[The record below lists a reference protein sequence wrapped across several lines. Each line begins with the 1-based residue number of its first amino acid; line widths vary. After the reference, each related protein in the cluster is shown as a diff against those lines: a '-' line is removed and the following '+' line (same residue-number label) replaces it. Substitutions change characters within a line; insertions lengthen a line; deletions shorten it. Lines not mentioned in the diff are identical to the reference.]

1 MQSKKILLAEDDA
14 DFANVLKQYLELHH
28 YEVFWAEKARGA
40 TKSAATYAV
49 QKLLE
54 SKFKAIKGWDEYV
67 PADVRYKVIGA
78 MEVSVASIGD
88 LVFLDSDK
96 DIIIHVGE

>member
-1 MQSKKILLAEDDA
+1 MDVIKPCAIAGKILTGA
-14 DFANVLKQYLELHH
+14 DFI